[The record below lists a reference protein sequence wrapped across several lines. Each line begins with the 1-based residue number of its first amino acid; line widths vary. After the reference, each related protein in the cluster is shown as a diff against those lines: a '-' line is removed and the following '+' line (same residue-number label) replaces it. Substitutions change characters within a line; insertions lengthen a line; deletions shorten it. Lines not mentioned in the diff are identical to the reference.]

1 VSDGFSQ
8 NLTSTHHCV
17 ARFLVGQI
25 LVGCHREEVEDVRRS
40 LTTAFT
46 VLWTSPAHG
55 HNLALM
61 KHIAV
66 LTSGGDAPGMNA
78 AIRAVTRSALDQ
90 GMTVSGVRQGWQG
103 LVDGQFRQLSARD
116 VGGIIQVG
124 GTFLG
129 SARSAE
135 FREESGR
142 SKALRHLAQSN
153 IDGVVVIGGNG
164 SQTGSYM
171 LSQLGVHVVGVA
183 STIDND
189 LLGTDISIGSDTAI
203 NVTLGAIDHLRTT
216 GSSHN
221 RAFLVE
227 TMGRDCGYLAM
238 MAGLA
243 GGAEVISTPE
253 FEVPSSEIAQRL
265 HAAYERG
272 KTHAIVVIAEGVK
285 ENATKILAYF
295 DANKRTG
302 FELRTTTLGHVVR
315 GAPPS
320 AFDRLLATRLGV
332 NAVKSLS
339 DGETGVLIGWQKNEV
354 TRTPLVDVIGR
365 TKAVDTELLELARIL
380 AK

>member
-1 VSDGFSQ
+1 
-8 NLTSTHHCV
+8 
-17 ARFLVGQI
+17 
-25 LVGCHREEVEDVRRS
+25 
-40 LTTAFT
+40 
-46 VLWTSPAHG
+46 
-55 HNLALM
+55 M
-61 KHIAV
+61 KHIAI

-78 AIRAVTRSALDQ
+78 AIRAVTRSALDE
-90 GMTVSGVRQGWQG
+90 GMTVSGVLQGWQG
-103 LVDGQFRQLSARD
+103 LIDGQFRPLNARD

-142 SKALRHLAQSN
+142 SKALRKLAQRG

-171 LSQLGVHVVGVA
+171 LSQMGVDVVGVA

-189 LLGTDISIGSDTAI
+189 LCGTDVTIGCDTAI
-203 NVTLGAIDHLRTT
+203 NVTLEAIDHLRTT

-253 FEVPSSEIAQRL
+253 FEVPASEIARRL
-265 HAAYERG
+265 HGAYERG
-272 KTHAIVVIAEGVK
+272 KTHAIIVIAEGVK
-285 ENATKILAYF
+285 ENAARILAYF
-295 DANKRTG
+295 EADTKRTG

-332 NAVKSLS
+332 GAVKALNQ
-339 DGETGVLIGWQKNEV
+339 GQTGVLIGFQNNEV
-354 TRTPLVDVIGR
+354 TRTPLADIVGR
-365 TKAVDTELLELARIL
+365 TKPIHSELLELARIL

>member
-1 VSDGFSQ
+1 
-8 NLTSTHHCV
+8 
-17 ARFLVGQI
+17 
-25 LVGCHREEVEDVRRS
+25 
-40 LTTAFT
+40 
-46 VLWTSPAHG
+46 
-55 HNLALM
+55 M

-90 GMTVSGVRQGWQG
+90 GMTVHGVLQGWQG
-103 LVDGQFRQLSARD
+103 VVEGQFRPLNARD

-124 GTFLG
+124 GTMLG
-129 SARSAE
+129 SARSAA
-135 FREESGR
+135 FREEASR
-142 SKALRHLAQSN
+142 SKALRNLAQRG

-164 SQTGSYM
+164 SQTGSHM
-171 LSQLGVHVVGVA
+171 LSQLGMHVVGVA

-189 LLGTDISIGSDTAI
+189 LVGTDISIGSDTAI
-203 NVTLGAIDHLRTT
+203 NVTLEAIDHLRTT

-253 FEVPSSEIAQRL
+253 HEVPSDVIADRL
-265 HAAYERG
+265 KAAYERG

-285 ENATKILAYF
+285 ENAAKILAF
-295 DANKRTG
+295 FEADKQRSG
-302 FELRTTTLGHVVR
+302 FELRATTLGHVVR

-320 AFDRLLATRLGV
+320 AFDRILATRLGV
-332 NAVKSLS
+332 AAVKAL
-339 DGETGVLIGWQKNEV
+339 GEGATNVLIGWQKNEV
-354 TRTPLVDVIGR
+354 TRTPLSDVIGR
-365 TKAVDTELLELARIL
+365 TKPVDTELVELARIL

>member
-1 VSDGFSQ
+1 M
-8 NLTSTHHCV
+8 
-17 ARFLVGQI
+17 ARVHGRNVG
-25 LVGCHREEVEDVRRS
+25 
-40 LTTAFT
+40 
-46 VLWTSPAHG
+46 
-55 HNLALM
+55 LM

-90 GMTVSGVRQGWQG
+90 GMTVSGVLQGWQG

-135 FREESGR
+135 FPEESGR
-142 SKALRHLAQSN
+142 SKALRNLAQRGV
-153 IDGVVVIGGNG
+153 DGVVVIGGNG
-164 SQTGSYM
+164 SQAGACM
-171 LSQLGVHVVGVA
+171 LSRLGVHVVGIA

-189 LLGTDISIGSDTAI
+189 LFGTDITIGCDTAI
-203 NVTLGAIDHLRTT
+203 NVTLEAIDRLRTT

-227 TMGRDCGYLAM
+227 TMGRDCGYLAI

-243 GGAEVISTPE
+243 GGAEVISIPE
-253 FEVPSSEIAQRL
+253 FEVSASEIAQRL
-265 HAAYERG
+265 RAAFERG

-285 ENATKILAYF
+285 ENAAKILAYF
-295 DANKRTG
+295 QKDKSTTG
-302 FELRTTTLGHVVR
+302 FELRTTVLGHVVR
-315 GAPPS
+315 GAPPT
-320 AFDRLLATRLGV
+320 AFDRFLATRLGV
-332 NAVKSLS
+332 GATEAMSEGQSGL
-339 DGETGVLIGWQKNEV
+339 LIGYQNGEV
-354 TRTPLVDVIGR
+354 TRTPLAEVAGR
-365 TKAVDTELLELARIL
+365 TKPIGTELVDLARVL

>member
-1 VSDGFSQ
+1 M
-8 NLTSTHHCV
+8 N
-17 ARFLVGQI
+17 
-25 LVGCHREEVEDVRRS
+25 
-40 LTTAFT
+40 
-46 VLWTSPAHG
+46 
-55 HNLALM
+55 
-61 KHIAV
+61 KIAV

-90 GMTVSGVRQGWQG
+90 GLTVYGVRQGWQG
-103 LVDGQFRQLSARD
+103 LVEGQLQQLNARD

-124 GTFLG
+124 DTFLG
-129 SARSAE
+129 TARSGE
-135 FREESGR
+135 FREEKGR
-142 SKALRHLAQSN
+142 SKALRNLAQRD

-164 SQTGSYM
+164 SQTGSCQ
-171 LSQLGVHVVGVA
+171 LSRLGVHVVGIP

-189 LLGTDISIGSDTAI
+189 LFGPTSPSAATPPLM
-203 NVTLGAIDHLRTT
+203 TLGAIDHLRTT

-227 TMGRDCGYLAM
+227 TMGRDCGYLAI
-238 MAGLA
+238 MAGIA

-253 FEVPSSEIAQRL
+253 HEVPANEIARRL
-265 HAAYERG
+265 RAAFERG

-285 ENATKILAYF
+285 ENAAKILGYF
-295 DANKRTG
+295 ETHEERTG
-302 FELRTTTLGHVVR
+302 FELRATTLGHVVR

-339 DGETGVLIGWQKNEV
+339 NGETGVLVGYQKNEV
-354 TRTPLVDVIGR
+354 TRTPLADIIGPV
-365 TKAVDTELLELARIL
+365 KPIDTELFDLARIL

>member
-1 VSDGFSQ
+1 
-8 NLTSTHHCV
+8 
-17 ARFLVGQI
+17 
-25 LVGCHREEVEDVRRS
+25 
-40 LTTAFT
+40 
-46 VLWTSPAHG
+46 
-55 HNLALM
+55 M

-90 GMTVSGVRQGWQG
+90 GMTVHGVRQGWQG
-103 LVDGQFRQLSARD
+103 LVDGQFRPLSARD

-124 GTFLG
+124 GTVLG

-142 SKALRHLAQSN
+142 SKALRNLAQRG
-153 IDGVVVIGGNG
+153 IEGVVVIGGNG

-189 LLGTDISIGSDTAI
+189 LLGTDISIGCDTAI
-203 NVTLGAIDHLRTT
+203 NVTLEAIDHLRTT

-253 FEVPSSEIAQRL
+253 CEVSASVISERL
-265 HAAYERG
+265 RAAYERG

-285 ENATKILAYF
+285 ENTGRILAYF
-295 DANKRTG
+295 DADKQRSG
-302 FELRTTTLGHVVR
+302 FELRATTLGHVVR

-320 AFDRLLATRLGV
+320 AFDRILATRLGV

-339 DGETGVLIGWQKNEV
+339 DGETGVLVGWQKNGV
-354 TRTPLVDVIGR
+354 TRTPFADIVGR
-365 TKAVDTELLELARIL
+365 TKPVDTELVELARIL

>member
-1 VSDGFSQ
+1 
-8 NLTSTHHCV
+8 
-17 ARFLVGQI
+17 
-25 LVGCHREEVEDVRRS
+25 
-40 LTTAFT
+40 
-46 VLWTSPAHG
+46 
-55 HNLALM
+55 
-61 KHIAV
+61 
-66 LTSGGDAPGMNA
+66 MNA

-90 GMTVSGVRQGWQG
+90 GMTVHGVLQGWQG
-103 LVDGQFRQLSARD
+103 LVDGQFRPLSARD

-135 FREESGR
+135 FREDSGR
-142 SKALRHLAQSN
+142 SKALRNLAQWG
-153 IDGVVVIGGNG
+153 IEGVVAIGGNG
-164 SQTGSYM
+164 TQAGSYM
-171 LSQLGVHVVGVA
+171 LSQLGIHVVGVA

-189 LLGTDISIGSDTAI
+189 LLGTDISIGCDTAI
-203 NVTLGAIDHLRTT
+203 NVTLEAIDHLRTT

-227 TMGRDCGYLAM
+227 TMGRDCGFLAM

-253 FEVPSSEIAQRL
+253 HEVSASEIAQRL
-265 HAAYERG
+265 RAAYESG

-285 ENATKILAYF
+285 ENTSKILAYF
-295 DANKRTG
+295 DADKPRTG
-302 FELRTTTLGHVVR
+302 FELRATTLGHVVR

-320 AFDRLLATRLGV
+320 AFDRILATRLGV

-339 DGETGVLIGWQKNEV
+339 DGETGVLVGWQKNEV
-354 TRTPLVDVIGR
+354 TRTPFADIVGR
-365 TKAVDTELLELARIL
+365 TKPVDTELVELARIL

>member
-1 VSDGFSQ
+1 
-8 NLTSTHHCV
+8 
-17 ARFLVGQI
+17 
-25 LVGCHREEVEDVRRS
+25 VE
-40 LTTAFT
+40 
-46 VLWTSPAHG
+46 G
-55 HNLALM
+55 H
-61 KHIAV
+61 
-66 LTSGGDAPGMNA
+66 
-78 AIRAVTRSALDQ
+78 
-90 GMTVSGVRQGWQG
+90 
-103 LVDGQFRQLSARD
+103 FRQLTARD

-135 FREESGR
+135 FRQEGGR
-142 SKALRHLAQSN
+142 SKALRNLSQLG

-171 LSQLGVHVVGVA
+171 LSQMGVHVVGIA

-189 LLGTDISIGSDTAI
+189 LMGTDVSVGSDTAI
-203 NVTLGAIDHLRTT
+203 NVTLEAIDHLRTT

-227 TMGRDCGYLAM
+227 TMGRDCGYLAL

-253 FEVPSSEIAQRL
+253 FEVPAAEIALRL
-265 HAAYERG
+265 TAAYERG

-295 DANKRTG
+295 ENEKTRTG
-302 FELRTTTLGHVVR
+302 FELRTTVLGHVVR

-320 AFDRLLATRLGV
+320 AFDRILATRFGV
-332 NAVKSLS
+332 NAVKALN
-339 DGETGVLIGWQKNEV
+339 DGETGVLIGLQKNEV
-354 TRTPLVDVIGR
+354 TRTPLTDVVGR
-365 TKAVDTELLELARIL
+365 IKPMDTGLLELARIL

>member
-1 VSDGFSQ
+1 
-8 NLTSTHHCV
+8 
-17 ARFLVGQI
+17 
-25 LVGCHREEVEDVRRS
+25 
-40 LTTAFT
+40 
-46 VLWTSPAHG
+46 
-55 HNLALM
+55 M

-90 GMTVSGVRQGWQG
+90 GMTVHGVLQGWQG
-103 LVDGQFRQLSARD
+103 LVDGQFRPLSARD

-124 GTFLG
+124 GTLLG

-135 FREESGR
+135 FREDSGR
-142 SKALRHLAQSN
+142 SKALRNLAQQG
-153 IDGVVVIGGNG
+153 IEGVVVIGGNG
-164 SQTGSYM
+164 SQAGSYM
-171 LSQLGVHVVGVA
+171 LSQLGIHVVGVA

-189 LLGTDISIGSDTAI
+189 LLGTDISIGCDTAI
-203 NVTLGAIDHLRTT
+203 NVTLEAIDHLRTT

-227 TMGRDCGYLAM
+227 TMGRDCGFLAM

-253 FEVPSSEIAQRL
+253 HEVSASEIAQRL
-265 HAAYERG
+265 RAAYERG

-285 ENATKILAYF
+285 ENTSKILAYF
-295 DANKRTG
+295 DADKPRTG
-302 FELRTTTLGHVVR
+302 FELRATTLGHVVR

-320 AFDRLLATRLGV
+320 AFDRILATRLGV

-339 DGETGVLIGWQKNEV
+339 DGETGVLVGWQKNEV
-354 TRTPLVDVIGR
+354 TRTPFADVVGR
-365 TKAVDTELLELARIL
+365 TKPVDTELVELARIL

>member
-1 VSDGFSQ
+1 
-8 NLTSTHHCV
+8 
-17 ARFLVGQI
+17 
-25 LVGCHREEVEDVRRS
+25 
-40 LTTAFT
+40 
-46 VLWTSPAHG
+46 
-55 HNLALM
+55 M

-90 GMTVSGVRQGWQG
+90 GMTVHGVLQGWQG
-103 LVDGQFRQLSARD
+103 LVDGQLRQLTARD

-135 FREESGR
+135 FRENSGR
-142 SKALRHLAQSN
+142 SKALRNLAQMG
-153 IDGVVVIGGNG
+153 IEGVVVIGGNG
-164 SQTGSYM
+164 SQTGSHR
-171 LSQLGVHVVGVA
+171 LSQLGVAVVGVA

-189 LLGTDISIGSDTAI
+189 LLGTDISIGCDTAI
-203 NVTLGAIDHLRTT
+203 NVTLEAIDHLRTT

-253 FEVPSSEIAQRL
+253 HEVPASEIAERL
-265 HAAYERG
+265 RAAYERG

-285 ENATKILAYF
+285 ENASRILAYF
-295 DANKRTG
+295 EADKQRTG
-302 FELRTTTLGHVVR
+302 FELRATTLGHVVR

-332 NAVKSLS
+332 GAVRSLS
-339 DGETGVLIGWQKNEV
+339 DGETGVLVGWQKNEV
-354 TRTPLVDVIGR
+354 TRTPLADVVGR
-365 TKAVDTELLELARIL
+365 TKPVDTELVELARVL

>member
-1 VSDGFSQ
+1 
-8 NLTSTHHCV
+8 
-17 ARFLVGQI
+17 
-25 LVGCHREEVEDVRRS
+25 
-40 LTTAFT
+40 
-46 VLWTSPAHG
+46 
-55 HNLALM
+55 M

-78 AIRAVTRSALDQ
+78 AIRAVTRSALDL
-90 GMTVSGVRQGWQG
+90 GMTVSGVLQGWQG
-103 LVDGQFRQLSARD
+103 LVDGQFRPLSARD

-129 SARSAE
+129 SARSVA
-135 FREESGR
+135 FRQEAGR
-142 SKALRHLAQSN
+142 SRALRHLAQRG

-164 SQTGSYM
+164 SQTGSSM
-171 LSQLGVHVVGVA
+171 LSRLGVHVVGIA

-189 LLGTDISIGSDTAI
+189 LMGTDISIGCDTAI
-203 NVTLGAIDHLRTT
+203 NVTLEAIDHLRTT

-253 FEVPSSEIAQRL
+253 HEVPSAEIARRL

-272 KTHAIVVIAEGVK
+272 KTHAIVVIAEGVT
-285 ENATKILAYF
+285 ENAAKVMAYF
-295 DANKRTG
+295 DADKQRTG
-302 FELRTTTLGHVVR
+302 FELRATTLGHVVR

-320 AFDRLLATRLGV
+320 AFDRILATRLGV
-332 NAVKSLS
+332 GAVKALE
-339 DGETGVLIGWQKNEV
+339 DGATGVLIGWQRNEV
-354 TRTPLVDVIGR
+354 TRTPLADITGR
-365 TKAVDTELLELARIL
+365 TKPVDTELVELARVL

>member
-1 VSDGFSQ
+1 MQ
-8 NLTSTHHCV
+8 
-17 ARFLVGQI
+17 
-25 LVGCHREEVEDVRRS
+25 
-40 LTTAFT
+40 
-46 VLWTSPAHG
+46 
-55 HNLALM
+55 
-61 KHIAV
+61 HIAI

-90 GMTVSGVRQGWQG
+90 GMTVHGVRQGWQG
-103 LVDGQFRQLSARD
+103 LVDGQFRLLSARD
-116 VGGIIQVG
+116 VGGIIHVG

-135 FREESGR
+135 FRQESGR
-142 SKALRHLAQSN
+142 SKALRNLAQRG

-164 SQTGSYM
+164 SQTGSYL
-171 LSQLGVHVVGVA
+171 LSQLGVPVVGVA

-189 LLGTDISIGSDTAI
+189 LLGTDVTIGCDTAV
-203 NVTLGAIDHLRTT
+203 NVTLEAIDHLRTT

-221 RAFLVE
+221 RAFVVE
-227 TMGRDCGYLAM
+227 TMGRDCGYLAL

-253 FEVPSSEIAQRL
+253 SEVPAAEIAQRL
-265 HAAYERG
+265 RAAYERG

-285 ENATKILAYF
+285 ENTSRILAF
-295 DANKRTG
+295 FEADKQRSG
-302 FELRTTTLGHVVR
+302 FELRATTLGHVVR

-332 NAVKSLS
+332 GAVKALS
-339 DGETGVLIGWQKNEV
+339 EGETGVLIGVQKNEIA
-354 TRTPLVDVIGR
+354 RTKLADIVGR
-365 TKAVDTELLELARIL
+365 TKPIHTELLELARIL